1 MKELRGDTY
10 MTSTSRGV
18 GDKANMR
25 CYRTKEMGSSDF
37 SGRPNLFLL
46 KKIGFAPWPDI
57 MLSQTIYYWP
67 EIFLLTLA
75 SDSEVIR

>member
-10 MTSTSRGV
+10 MTSTSRRV

-37 SGRPNLFLL
+37 SGRPNFFLL
-46 KKIGFAPWPDI
+46 KKIGFAP
-57 MLSQTIYYWP
+57 
-67 EIFLLTLA
+67 
-75 SDSEVIR
+75 